1 MVFPGELLTAASSC
15 AIAELPLEE
24 HPTCADAFFCD
35 PRLSDEIEKILRENI
50 MGVMVQI
57 KEAIST
63 SSQNTTMHKA
73 DDIEGA
79 TESSDPAKAKLK
91 HKVCTETSMQVAA
104 DTCETAD
111 PGGSPKL
118 QIESRTQKVHSSA
131 SSPRYSSWTQSD
143 NFIRQPKISYYR
155 STTDIQ
161 QSVKEHSRCRWVFMF
176 DDMFSTCIEP
186 DRRGPFSDFVSSR
199 MFESAMLMT
208 IIANTVFTIHQT
220 NKQMSNPHM
229 GIDPTSAT
237 AELIFTTLYL
247 IEFVLKFLVH
257 RCYMFSNT
265 DKWWNM
271 FDVAIVGMAVVEL
284 MLTYAHGKKV
294 FSASFMRVLRIV
306 RVVKVFRAVRVVQFV
321 KELRLILKC
330 VFGSFMSLLWSFV
343 LLAGISILFAIVAVQ
358 QLTSALNEGQLPKD
372 QVEIIYER
380 FGSVQEASLTLFK
393 SISGGEDW
401 GPIYDLISKAG
412 ITSSVCFMAYVLL
425 IWMSITNII
434 TSVFVDKALKHARPD
449 ADDALMEKHKED
461 LEKVKQLRTIF
472 QSIDVDGSGT
482 LTLAELQ
489 NSFSDDRILSFFEL
503 QGLDIK
509 SIETFFTLL
518 TQISETH
525 EVDVE
530 SFVTGCLKMRG
541 YATNI
546 DVFMLLFQ
554 TKALGDRLS
563 CAIEQCKQEV
573 AELRIFNS

>member
-1 MVFPGELLTAASSC
+1 
-15 AIAELPLEE
+15 
-24 HPTCADAFFCD
+24 
-35 PRLSDEIEKILRENI
+35 
-50 MGVMVQI
+50 
-57 KEAIST
+57 
-63 SSQNTTMHKA
+63 
-73 DDIEGA
+73 
-79 TESSDPAKAKLK
+79 
-91 HKVCTETSMQVAA
+91 
-104 DTCETAD
+104 
-111 PGGSPKL
+111 
-118 QIESRTQKVHSSA
+118 
-131 SSPRYSSWTQSD
+131 
-143 NFIRQPKISYYR
+143 
-155 STTDIQ
+155 
-161 QSVKEHSRCRWVFMF
+161 
-176 DDMFSTCIEP
+176 
-186 DRRGPFSDFVSSR
+186 
-199 MFESAMLMT
+199 
-208 IIANTVFTIHQT
+208 
-220 NKQMSNPHM
+220 
-229 GIDPTSAT
+229 
-237 AELIFTTLYL
+237 
-247 IEFVLKFLVH
+247 
-257 RCYMFSNT
+257 
-265 DKWWNM
+265 
-271 FDVAIVGMAVVEL
+271 
-284 MLTYAHGKKV
+284 
-294 FSASFMRVLRIV
+294 
-306 RVVKVFRAVRVVQFV
+306 
-321 KELRLILKC
+321 

-449 ADDALMEKHKED
+449 ADEELMEKHKED
-461 LEKVKQLRTIF
+461 LEKVKQLQTIF
-472 QSIDVDGSGT
+472 QSIDADASGT

-489 NSFSDDRILSFFEL
+489 NSFSDCRILSFFEL